1 MKLNNMPNC
10 LFCYKDSGDKEY
22 HSKCAKLF
30 FGTETM
36 PELNLDKQ
44 LLKDLAEETI
54 SRHIAITGIQPKLSV
69 TLERVKSKGRL
80 TIVGLWGEYILK
92 PQHEQLI
99 AMPETED
106 LTMHLAEVFDIP
118 ICNHT
123 LLRATDGSL
132 VYIARR
138 FDRVN
143 GKKVHVEDFCQLSGF
158 LTENKYKGS
167 YEKAGKLILQYCTN
181 SGLDV
186 LRFFELLL
194 FCYLTGNND
203 MHLKNFSL
211 LHLENSIA
219 LSPAYDLLNVNLVF
233 PKDQEEMALL
243 LSGKKKNIKL
253 KDFETLGIVL
263 NIPEKV
269 RYNVYRKFKAFNT
282 AVYVLIQN
290 SYLSDEKKENYWE
303 IWNKKQRIF
312 E

>member
-1 MKLNNMPNC
+1 MPNC
-10 LFCYKDSGDKEY
+10 LFCYNDAGDQEY
-22 HSKCAKLF
+22 HGRCAKRF
-30 FGTETM
+30 FNTETM
-36 PELNLDKQ
+36 PELTLDKQ
-44 LLKDLAEETI
+44 LLKDLAEKTI
-54 SRHIAITGIQPKLSV
+54 SKHIAVTGVQPKLSV
-69 TLERVKSKGRL
+69 TLEKNTGNGRL
-80 TIVGLWGEYILK
+80 TIVGVWGEYILK
-92 PQHEQLI
+92 PQHDELP

-106 LTMHLAEVFDIP
+106 LTMHLAGIFGIAV
-118 ICNHT
+118 CNHT
-123 LLRATDGSL
+123 LLRATDATL

-143 GKKVHVEDFCQLSGF
+143 GKKVHVEDFCQLAEF

-167 YEKAGKLILQYCTN
+167 YERAGKLILTYCTN

-186 LRFFELLL
+186 LKYFELLL

-243 LSGKKKNIKL
+243 LNGKKKNIKL
-253 KDFETLGIVL
+253 RDFEALGTVL

-269 RYNVYRKFKAFNT
+269 RYNIYKKFKSYNT
-282 AVYVLIQN
+282 EVYKLIQA
-290 SYLSDEKKENYWE
+290 SFLEAGAKERYWE
-303 IWNKKQRIF
+303 IWNDKQKIF